1 MSPFKHLAMLLASN
15 WHLIRAKVSWVC
27 WAARF
32 RIHLVEQV
40 ELLRTSW
47 ASERFHLISTMT
59 RLAAK
64 AAKSLDKP
72 HLSAGRTSNR
82 AALVSLTKSKA
93 SSTKTDTMG
102 NSYQRIPWSQ
112 WHRRKATSRPN
123 KASEET
129 CLWKNTIQTH
139 KEIKTMSCSSCPPTA
154 LRTNGSQQ
162 RLSAKWE
169 WNTIIPI

>member
-1 MSPFKHLAMLLASN
+1 MSPFKYLSMLLGSK
-15 WHLIRAKVSWVC
+15 WHLLWAKVSWIS
-27 WAARF
+27 WDARF

-40 ELLRTSW
+40 ELRRTSW
-47 ASERFHLISTMT
+47 ASENSHLISTTT

-72 HLSAGRTSNR
+72 HLSAGKTSNR
-82 AALVSLTKSKA
+82 AAPASSTKSKA
-93 SSTKTDTMG
+93 STTKTDTMG
-102 NSYQRIPWSQ
+102 NLPQRISWSR

-139 KEIKTMSCSSCPPTA
+139 REIKTMSCSSCPPTA
-154 LRTNGSQQ
+154 LRTSGSQQ

-169 WNTIIPI
+169 WNMIIPI